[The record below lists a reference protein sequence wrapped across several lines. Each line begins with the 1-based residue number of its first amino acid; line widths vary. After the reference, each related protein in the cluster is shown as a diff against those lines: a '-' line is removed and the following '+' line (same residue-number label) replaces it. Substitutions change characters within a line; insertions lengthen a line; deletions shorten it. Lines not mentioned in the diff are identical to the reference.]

1 LLACPLLANSIL
13 RYNTSL
19 VYKKVGYMRQSIQSM
34 LCVLVS
40 CFCLSGCS
48 VSFIYNN
55 LSWLSSWYLDDYVS
69 LSAKQQ
75 QQFDEEFKAFQYW
88 HRTTQLALYYQQL
101 ELLKRQII
109 KGISEDQIKSHRS
122 LVQTHWTNLLIRA
135 KPQLIEL
142 AYSLDK
148 AQRNSLIK
156 SIKESNEARYNEN
169 KHKNTESWHQK
180 RCEKQQ
186 DFYTKRLGRLTN
198 SQKQKICHYIK
209 ATSPLAALRFEY
221 SQTRLK
227 NIESAFL
234 MTKSRAEY
242 ETLFTEII
250 INSNALKSEQYR
262 ILSASNT
269 EIYVSLFHVMMNSL
283 NDTQKQ
289 HFIAELNELIEI
301 LKILE
306 FDS

>member
-1 LLACPLLANSIL
+1 
-13 RYNTSL
+13 
-19 VYKKVGYMRQSIQSM
+19 MRQNIQSM

-75 QQFDEEFKAFQYW
+75 QQFDEDFNAFQYW
-88 HRTTQLALYYQQL
+88 HRTTQLVIYYQQL
-101 ELLKRQII
+101 EQLKRQII

-122 LVQTHWTNLLIRA
+122 LVQTYWTNLITRA

-142 AYSLDK
+142 TYSLDE
-148 AQRNSLIK
+148 AQRNTLLK
-156 SIKESNEARYNEN
+156 SIKENNEARYNDN
-169 KHKNTESWHQK
+169 KPDNIESWHQE
-180 RCEKQQ
+180 RCEIQQ
-186 DFYTKRLGRLTN
+186 GFYKKWLGRLTN

-209 ATSPLAALRFEY
+209 ATSPLAELRFEY
-221 SQTRLK
+221 SQAWFK
-227 NIESAFL
+227 NIESAL
-234 MTKSRAEY
+234 LITISRAEY
-242 ETLFTEII
+242 EYLFTEII
-250 INSNALKSEQYR
+250 TNSNALKSDQYR
-262 ILSASNT
+262 ILLANNT

-289 HFIAELNELIEI
+289 HLIAELNELIEV

>member
-1 LLACPLLANSIL
+1 
-13 RYNTSL
+13 
-19 VYKKVGYMRQSIQSM
+19 MRQNIQSM

-75 QQFDEEFKAFQYW
+75 QQFDEDFNAFQYW
-88 HRTTQLALYYQQL
+88 HRTTQLVIYYQQL
-101 ELLKRQII
+101 EQLKRQII
-109 KGISEDQIKSHRS
+109 KGISEDQIKSHRT
-122 LVQTHWTNLLIRA
+122 LVQTYWTNLITRA

-142 AYSLDK
+142 TYSLDE
-148 AQRNSLIK
+148 AQRNTLLK
-156 SIKESNEARYNEN
+156 SIKENNEARYNDN
-169 KHKNTESWHQK
+169 KPDNIESWHQE
-180 RCEKQQ
+180 RCEIQQ
-186 DFYTKRLGRLTN
+186 GFYKKWLGRLTN

-221 SQTRLK
+221 SQAWFK
-227 NIESAFL
+227 NIESAL
-234 MTKSRAEY
+234 LITISRAEY
-242 ETLFTEII
+242 ESLFTEII
-250 INSNALKSEQYR
+250 TNSNALKSDQYR
-262 ILSASNT
+262 ILLASNT
-269 EIYVSLFHVMMNSL
+269 EIYVNLFHVMMNSL

-289 HFIAELNELIEI
+289 HLIAELNELIEV

>member
-1 LLACPLLANSIL
+1 
-13 RYNTSL
+13 
-19 VYKKVGYMRQSIQSM
+19 MRQNIQSM
-34 LCVLVS
+34 LCVLMS

-48 VSFIYNN
+48 ISFIYNN

-69 LSAKQQ
+69 LSVKQQ

-109 KGISEDQIKSHRS
+109 KGISEDQIKSHRA
-122 LVQTHWTNLLIRA
+122 LVQTHWTNLLTRA

-142 AYSLDK
+142 TYSLNK
-148 AQRNSLIK
+148 AQRNTLLK
-156 SIKESNEARYNEN
+156 SIKENNEARYNDN
-169 KHKNTESWHQK
+169 KPESLESWHQD
-180 RCEKQQ
+180 RCEMQQ
-186 DFYTKRLGRLTN
+186 GFYKKWLGRLTH

-209 ATSPLAALRFEY
+209 ATSPLAELRFEY
-221 SQTRLK
+221 SQTWFAT
-227 NIESAFL
+227 IESAFL
-234 MTKSRAEY
+234 MTKSKAEY

-250 INSNALKSEQYR
+250 INANALKSEEYR

-283 NDTQKQ
+283 NDMQKK
-289 HFIAELNELIEI
+289 HVIDELNELIEI
-301 LKILE
+301 LKTLE